1 MENWPEYF
9 DIHSTDGLLINL
21 QLKKTCNEHY
31 LILFRYRIT
40 TSSSGQFNVKM
51 SRTSFYTRRVTR
63 WEEGEVYPA
72 LFQKLEKNTLFLE
85 KITLIV
91 VIYGL
96 NFSFKIQFLRVS
108 RRKNRRFLPAGP
120 FFLELYMIVH
130 QSTLILENSAALK
143 KSWLRGCIPTENIR
157 KPIMFLCFQIV

>member
-1 MENWPEYF
+1 MGNWPEYF

-21 QLKKTCNEHY
+21 QFKKTCNEHS

-40 TSSSGQFNVKM
+40 TSSSGQFNLKM
-51 SRTSFYTRRVTR
+51 SRTSFYIRRVTR
-63 WEEGEVYPA
+63 WEEGKVYPA

-108 RRKNRRFLPAGP
+108 RRKNQRFLPAGL

-130 QSTLILENSAALK
+130 QSTLILENSTALK
-143 KSWLRGCIPTENIR
+143 KILVTRLYTHG
-157 KPIMFLCFQIV
+157 K